1 MKESGKFLL
10 GLPHR
15 LNSVFGH
22 HRLRHLVNG
31 IMTNVAETCLKLI
44 PDKLD
49 DTSLETVFKTFIL
62 GVVAYNDWIKHL

>member
-22 HRLRHLVNG
+22 HRLMHLVEK
-31 IMTNVAETCLKLI
+31 ILQNVAETCLKLI
-44 PDKLD
+44 PDKID
-49 DTSLETVFKTFIL
+49 DTSLENVFKSFI
-62 GVVAYNDWIKHL
+62 